1 MAETERPG
9 AVHLE
14 FPEDIAEEQTDLTP
28 IAWQKIRRPVADDK
42 SMARAV
48 EAIKTAKTPLVLIA
62 AAANRKLVR
71 KQLRNFVD
79 KTGVPFVTTQ
89 MGKGVEDESLPGYL
103 GTTALSS
110 DDFVHRMLEKAD
122 VILVVGHDISEKP
135 PVIPQDGHT
144 LIHINFYPAD
154 IDDVYTPAIEVVGDI
169 SHSLWSFAEQIEK
182 QDHWDFAKLFELKD
196 KLKQDIEQRTT
207 DPGFPIKPQRLVKE
221 LREVMPKDGILSL
234 DNGMYKLWIARN
246 YPAFEQNTVLL
257 DNALATMGAG
267 LASGMAAKILNPDK
281 KVVVVAGDGG
291 FVMNMADLETAKRL
305 NLDLVVL
312 ILNDNGYGM
321 IKWKQESM
329 GLTDFGLSF
338 SNPDFIKL
346 AESFGVKGYRIT
358 SSDQFKPTLQSVID
372 STGIHI
378 IDVPIDYSENAS
390 AFGVALKDKTLN
402 L

>member
-1 MAETERPG
+1 
-9 AVHLE
+9 
-14 FPEDIAEEQTDLTP
+14 
-28 IAWQKIRRPVADDK
+28 
-42 SMARAV
+42 
-48 EAIKTAKTPLVLIA
+48 
-62 AAANRKLVR
+62 
-71 KQLRNFVD
+71 
-79 KTGVPFVTTQ
+79 
-89 MGKGVEDESLPGYL
+89 
-103 GTTALSS
+103 
-110 DDFVHRMLEKAD
+110 
-122 VILVVGHDISEKP
+122 
-135 PVIPQDGHT
+135 
-144 LIHINFYPAD
+144 
-154 IDDVYTPAIEVVGDI
+154 
-169 SHSLWSFAEQIEK
+169 
-182 QDHWDFAKLFELKD
+182 
-196 KLKQDIEQRTT
+196 
-207 DPGFPIKPQRLVKE
+207 
-221 LREVMPKDGILSL
+221 
-234 DNGMYKLWIARN
+234 
-246 YPAFEQNTVLL
+246 
-257 DNALATMGAG
+257 MGAG
-267 LASGMAAKILNPDK
+267 LASGMAAKLLNPDK
-281 KVVVVAGDGG
+281 RVVVVAGDGG